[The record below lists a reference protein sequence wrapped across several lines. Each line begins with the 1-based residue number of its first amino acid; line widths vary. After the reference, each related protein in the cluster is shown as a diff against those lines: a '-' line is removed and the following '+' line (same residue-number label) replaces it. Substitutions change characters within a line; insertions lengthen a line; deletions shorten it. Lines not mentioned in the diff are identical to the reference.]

1 LRGVKANEGGKA
13 LASLRSPRGETKNI
27 MLYKLG
33 RFLQLLGLLI
43 APAGI
48 VGNIVQRDVVTEGT
62 MLAILGAGMGVF
74 AIGWLL
80 QQGGRPAG

>member
-1 LRGVKANEGGKA
+1 
-13 LASLRSPRGETKNI
+13 

-48 VGNIVQRDVVTEGT
+48 AGNIVQRDMVTEGA
-62 MLAILGAGMGVF
+62 MLAILGVGMAVF
-74 AIGWLL
+74 ALGWLL
-80 QQGGRPAG
+80 QQGGRPSG

>member
-1 LRGVKANEGGKA
+1 
-13 LASLRSPRGETKNI
+13 

-48 VGNIVQRDVVTEGT
+48 AGNIVQRDVVTEGT

-74 AIGWLL
+74 AVGWLL

>member
-1 LRGVKANEGGKA
+1 
-13 LASLRSPRGETKNI
+13 

-48 VGNIVQRDVVTEGT
+48 AGNIVQRDVVTEGA
-62 MLAILGAGMGVF
+62 MLAILAAGVGVF
-74 AIGWLL
+74 AVGWLL
-80 QQGGRPAG
+80 QQGGRPPG